1 MDNKESVSQVAE
13 HDGHPL
19 HLVAEMPNFA
29 DGDFC
34 RWSEEMSEETSMDA
48 RGECESQDELSCRW
62 KGLGGKG
69 Y

>member
-13 HDGHPL
+13 HDGHPP
-19 HLVAEMPNFA
+19 HLVAKVPNFA

-48 RGECESQDELSCRW
+48 RGEM
-62 KGLGGKG
+62 
-69 Y
+69 